1 MVWRHPPATTRVT
14 RRSAPHSHPPPELN
28 STHPLLQ
35 EASQAPTHTW
45 QRHRLKCKHQG
56 LNPKGWGTPH
66 TRRAD
71 ARDAAFSQ
79 PPQTTTRAQILSPP
93 AANGQGS
100 TPTHM
105 AEALAKAHH
114 DSHNPKGRA
123 RSRRAAPGV
132 CVCACACVQACTTQE
147 HGCRACMHT
156 SHTPG
161 SRDTCPCVPLSAPS
175 PERHRHARDGPRP
188 SVCVCV
194 CMCAGMHPLSWACP
208 PLTTTH
214 QAAGTHDLE
223 CP

>member
-71 ARDAAFSQ
+71 ARDAALCQ
-79 PPQTTTRAQILSPP
+79 PPPTTTTAQFLSPP
-93 AANGQGS
+93 GANGQAS
-100 TPTHM
+100 TPKHM

-114 DSHNPKGRA
+114 DSHNPKGECE
-123 RSRRAAPGV
+123 AAALPPG
-132 CVCACACVQACTTQE
+132 CACFLV
-147 HGCRACMHT
+147 HVSMHM
-156 SHTPG
+156 
-161 SRDTCPCVPLSAPS
+161 PLSCMTL
-175 PERHRHARDGPRP
+175 GP
-188 SVCVCV
+188 VWT
-194 CMCAGMHPLSWACP
+194 A
-208 PLTTTH
+208 TTH
-214 QAAGTHDLE
+214 QAGGIHAPV